1 MKGRMPEQ
9 HYRLLE
15 NMYHGAPTNRY
26 YSPRLTVSHG
36 AAEVR
41 VAVKPDFLH
50 SGHAVHGSVYFKC
63 LDDAT
68 CESSACFLAS
78 R

>member
-1 MKGRMPEQ
+1 MKGGVAGRMPEQ

-15 NMYHGAPTNRY
+15 QMYHNAPTNRY
-26 YSPRLTVSHG
+26 YYPVLIVSHA

-41 VAVKPDFLH
+41 VPVRPEFMH

-68 CESSACFLAS
+68 W
-78 R
+78 